1 MKRIF
6 QITGYKNS
14 GKTTLIE
21 GLLPIFLNMK
31 LKTCVI
37 KHDVHGFEADPEG
50 TDTNRFRQA
59 GAAATVITSPWRTS
73 LVMEEETPLPELV
86 SRFEEDGSYD
96 LILIEG
102 FKREH
107 YPKVVLLRS
116 IEDIVLLDELT
127 HIKGILIREESQE
140 GIMSAIPSVY
150 CKVPCYL
157 HHETERIAELILNT
171 TGS

>member
-1 MKRIF
+1 MKRII

-31 LKTCVI
+31 LKTAVI
-37 KHDVHGFEADPEG
+37 KHDVHGFEADPKG
-50 TDTNRFRQA
+50 TDTNRLRQA
-59 GAAATVITSPWRTS
+59 GAAATAITSPWRTA
-73 LVMEEETPLPELV
+73 LVIEEETPLSELV

-107 YPKVVLLRS
+107 YPKLVLLRS
-116 IEDIVLLDELT
+116 IEDIMLLDELT
-127 HIKGILIREESQE
+127 HIEGILVREEAYE
-140 GIMSAIPSVY
+140 GILSAMPAAY
-150 CKVPCYL
+150 RQLPCYL
-157 HHETERIAELILNT
+157 CHDTGRISKLILNT
-171 TGS
+171 PGS